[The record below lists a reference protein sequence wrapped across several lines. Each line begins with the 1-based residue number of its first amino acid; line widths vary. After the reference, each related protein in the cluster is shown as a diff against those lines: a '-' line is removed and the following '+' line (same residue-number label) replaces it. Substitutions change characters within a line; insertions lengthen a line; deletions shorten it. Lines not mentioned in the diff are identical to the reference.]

1 MFFKQAMTTT
11 EQNSFGAEKTISELL
26 ENNKKLLDS
35 QIEPSTIISL
45 IDLCLTQP
53 KHERF
58 LNLLSGIC
66 SCNGEAI

>member
-1 MFFKQAMTTT
+1 MTTT